1 MMIQNWLLFLITK
14 NGIFFFQE
22 HDDDFNDVDGQ
33 YSDKKDVIV
42 LVNLW

>member
-1 MMIQNWLLFLITK
+1 MMIQNWFLNYK
-14 NGIFFFQE
+14 KMDFFFQE
-22 HDDDFNDVDGQ
+22 HDDDFIDVDGQ

>member
-1 MMIQNWLLFLITK
+1 ME
-14 NGIFFFQE
+14 FFFQE
-22 HDDDFNDVDGQ
+22 HDDDFIAVDGR

>member
-1 MMIQNWLLFLITK
+1 MEY
-14 NGIFFFQE
+14 FFQE
-22 HDDDFNDVDGQ
+22 HDGDFNDVDGQ